1 MAEKGSEGG
10 GKTVMTVAE
19 RQQGRTRAKKMP
31 AQVPLRS
38 IRT

>member
-1 MAEKGSEGG
+1 MAEKGREGG

-19 RQQGRTRAKKMP
+19 RQQGKTRVKKH

-38 IRT
+38 LRT